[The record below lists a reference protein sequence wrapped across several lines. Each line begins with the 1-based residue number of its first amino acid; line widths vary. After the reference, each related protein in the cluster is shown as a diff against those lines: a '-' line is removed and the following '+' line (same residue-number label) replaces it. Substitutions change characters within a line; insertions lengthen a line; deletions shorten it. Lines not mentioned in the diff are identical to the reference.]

1 MDETPHIDLLFFFPC
16 GGGVLLFFS
25 IYYCFRVLGK
35 EGTRLVI
42 FVDYFTM
49 FDVLHTILYGNIEV
63 EMAVFFLTFF
73 FTFSNY

>member
-1 MDETPHIDLLFFFPC
+1 MGVGSYFF
-16 GGGVLLFFS
+16 LS

-49 FDVLHTILYGNIEV
+49 FDVLHTILYRNIEV
-63 EMAVFFLTFF
+63 EMAVFFLTSYFN
-73 FTFSNY
+73 SLIIRDL

>member
-16 GGGVLLFFS
+16 GGGVLLFSF
-25 IYYCFRVLGK
+25 YLLLFRVLGK
-35 EGTRLVI
+35 EGTRVVI

-63 EMAVFFLTFF
+63 EMAVFFF
-73 FTFSNY
+73 

>member
-1 MDETPHIDLLFFFPC
+1 M
-16 GGGVLLFFS
+16 GVGSYFFFS

-49 FDVLHTILYGNIEV
+49 FDVLHIILYGNIEV
-63 EMAVFFLTFF
+63 EMAVFFFNFLF
-73 FTFSNY
+73 